1 MKKCWLSLIFCL
13 MCGVASWA
21 QDYTVYFNNKAI
33 EDNATK
39 SLMVKYDEGRGLL
52 KVEYKGADDG
62 KWNRSVTLYDEKD
75 NVISKKVFSP
85 GINKIIFSI
94 HSLKEDYGRQS
105 ISLYSVATPKDPAL
119 AASARLKRELLCKI
133 DWQ

>member
-1 MKKCWLSLIFCL
+1 MKKFWISLIFCL
-13 MCGVASWA
+13 MCCAASWA
-21 QDYTVYFNNKAI
+21 QDYNVYFNNKALD
-33 EDNATK
+33 DNSSK
-39 SLMVKYDEGRGLL
+39 SLSVKYDEGRGLI

-62 KWNRSVTLYDEKD
+62 KWNRSITIYDEKD

-94 HSLKEDYGRQS
+94 HSLKEDFGRRAL
-105 ISLYSVATPKDPAL
+105 SLYSIATPKDPAL
-119 AASARLKRELLCKI
+119 AASVKVKRELLCKI